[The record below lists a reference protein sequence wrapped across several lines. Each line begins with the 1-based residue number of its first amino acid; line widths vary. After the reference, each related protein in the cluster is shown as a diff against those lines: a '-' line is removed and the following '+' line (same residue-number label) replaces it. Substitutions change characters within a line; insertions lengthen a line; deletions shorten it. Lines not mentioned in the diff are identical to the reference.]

1 MSPGAV
7 SGTLAARFRFDV
19 SLEENVQMSIP
30 AAPQLPLG
38 FSASGSTCGIKVS
51 GKSDLAL
58 FVSDRD
64 AVAAG
69 VFTTNKVCGA
79 PVIVCRQR
87 VPSTVARA
95 VIINSG
101 NSNAAT
107 GEPGI
112 RDALQMTASVAEQL
126 GCDANSI
133 FVCSTGVIGVPL
145 PMPKILNG
153 IPGGVQ
159 LLGTSEQHLL
169 DATTAMMTTDTF
181 PKMAS
186 TDVAVAG
193 TTVRVSG
200 VCKGAAMIAPNM
212 ATMLSVIM
220 TDASLTA
227 EQCDAALRFGV
238 DRTFNCIS
246 VDGHMSTSDTVLLLA
261 NGAAGATVSDS
272 DLTCIRDAIQQVCQ
286 KLATDI
292 IRDAEGADHFIT
304 IDVAGLDSRAAAY
317 RMAKEIADSALV
329 KTAITGGDPNWGRI
343 VSAAGYAGVNFDTA
357 FVSLHINGIEVYRA
371 GTPVPFDAAAL
382 SSQLKSKRDV
392 HLELAVSGGPC
403 SGTES
408 VRFWTSDLTQE
419 YVRLNSEY
427 TT

>member
-1 MSPGAV
+1 M
-7 SGTLAARFRFDV
+7 
-19 SLEENVQMSIP
+19 N
-30 AAPQLPLG
+30 APSTSQLPVG
-38 FSASGSTCGIKVS
+38 FQASGSTCGIKVS
-51 GKSDLAL
+51 GKPDLAL

-64 AVAAG
+64 ATAVG

-79 PVIVCRQR
+79 PVIVSKQR

-112 RDALQMTASVAEQL
+112 RDAEQMTSVVAEQL
-126 GCDANSI
+126 GCDSKSV

-145 PMPKILNG
+145 PMRTILDG
-153 IPGGVQ
+153 IPHGIQ
-159 LLGTSEQHLL
+159 SLGTSEKHFL
-169 DATTAMMTTDTF
+169 DAATAMMTTDTF
-181 PKMAS
+181 PKLTAM
-186 TDVAVAG
+186 DVVVSG
-193 TTVRVSG
+193 GTVRVSG

-220 TDASLTA
+220 TDAQLTPA
-227 EQCDAALRFGV
+227 QCDSALRFGV

-261 NGAAGATVSDS
+261 NGAVVGSLSDG
-272 DLTCIRDAIQQVCQ
+272 DFANVRDAIQQVCQ

-304 IDVAGLDSRAAAY
+304 IDVTGMETREAAY

-329 KTAITGGDPNWGRI
+329 KTAVAGGDPNWGRI
-343 VSAAGYAGVNFDTA
+343 VSAAGYAHVDFDTA
-357 FVSLHINGIEVYRA
+357 FVSLHINGTEVYRA
-371 GTPVPFDAAAL
+371 GIPVPFDAAAL
-382 SSQLKSKRDV
+382 SKQLKTDRDV

-403 SGTES
+403 SGQES

>member
-1 MSPGAV
+1 MSSP
-7 SGTLAARFRFDV
+7 AR
-19 SLEENVQMSIP
+19 
-30 AAPQLPLG
+30 PQLPLG

-64 AVAAG
+64 AAAAG

-79 PVIVCRQR
+79 PVIVCKQR
-87 VPSTVARA
+87 VPSAVARA
-95 VIINSG
+95 VVINSG

-112 RDALQMTASVAEQL
+112 RDAVQMAASLAEQL
-126 GCDANSI
+126 GCFAGSV

-145 PMPKILNG
+145 PMETILKG
-153 IPGGVQ
+153 IPHGVK
-159 LLGTSEQHLL
+159 LLGASDQHLL
-169 DATTAMMTTDTF
+169 DAATAIMTTDTF
-181 PKMAS
+181 PKLTS

-193 TTVRVSG
+193 ATVRVSG

-220 TDASLTA
+220 TDAPMTA

-261 NGAAGATVSDS
+261 NGAAGGTLSEA
-272 DLTCIRDAIQQVCQ
+272 DLASVRNAIQQVCQ

-304 IDVAGLDSRAAAY
+304 IDVTGLETRGAAC

-329 KTAITGGDPNWGRI
+329 KTAIAGGDPNWGRI
-343 VSAAGYAGVNFDTA
+343 VSAAGYAGVDFDTA
-357 FVSLHINGIEVYRA
+357 FASLHINGIEVYRA
-371 GTPVPFDAAAL
+371 GTPVPFDAAML
-382 SSQLKSKRDV
+382 SSQLKGQRDV
-392 HLELAVSGGPC
+392 HLELAVAGGPC
-403 SGTES
+403 SGSES

>member
-1 MSPGAV
+1 MNAPSTSRLPVGFQA
-7 SGTLAARFRFDV
+7 SGT
-19 SLEENVQMSIP
+19 
-30 AAPQLPLG
+30 
-38 FSASGSTCGIKVS
+38 TCGIKVS

-64 AVAAG
+64 ATAAG
-69 VFTTNKVCGA
+69 VFTTNRVCGA
-79 PVIVCRQR
+79 PVIVSKQR

-112 RDALQMTASVAEQL
+112 QDAQQMTAVVAEQI
-126 GCDANSI
+126 GCDAKSV

-145 PMPKILNG
+145 PMAAILDG
-153 IPGGVQ
+153 IPHGVKA
-159 LLGTSEQHLL
+159 LGTSDKHLL
-169 DATTAMMTTDTF
+169 DAAAAMMTTDTF
-181 PKMAS
+181 PKLTSMDVDLAS
-186 TDVAVAG
+186 G
-193 TTVRVSG
+193 TVRVSG

-212 ATMLSVIM
+212 ATMLSVVM
-220 TDASLTA
+220 TDAQLTT
-227 EQCDAALRFGV
+227 EQSDSALRFGV

-261 NGAAGATVSDS
+261 NGAVGGSLSD
-272 DLTCIRDAIQQVCQ
+272 DDFVRVRDAIQQVCQ

-304 IDVAGLDSRAAAY
+304 IDVSGLETREAAC
-317 RMAKEIADSALV
+317 RVAKEIADSALV

-343 VSAAGYAGVNFDTA
+343 VSAAGYANVDFDTA
-357 FVSLHINGIEVYRA
+357 FVSLHINGTEVYCA
-371 GTPVPFDAAAL
+371 GTPVPFDTGAL
-382 SSQLKSKRDV
+382 STQLKSHRDV
-392 HLELAVSGGPC
+392 HLALSVSGGPC
-403 SGTES
+403 SGKQA

>member
-1 MSPGAV
+1 MSTRVPSTAQLPFGFQA
-7 SGTLAARFRFDV
+7 SGT
-19 SLEENVQMSIP
+19 
-30 AAPQLPLG
+30 
-38 FSASGSTCGIKVS
+38 TCGIKAS

-64 AVAAG
+64 ATAVG

-79 PVIVCRQR
+79 PVIVSKQR
-87 VPSTVARA
+87 VPSTTARA

-112 RDALQMTASVAEQL
+112 RDAKIMTAAVAEQI
-126 GCDANSI
+126 GCRAESVS
-133 FVCSTGVIGVPL
+133 VCSTGVIGVPL
-145 PMPKILNG
+145 PMPVILKG
-153 IPGGVQ
+153 IPHGVQ
-159 LLGTSEQHLL
+159 SLGTTDKHLL
-169 DATTAMMTTDTF
+169 DAATAMMTTDTF
-181 PKMAS
+181 PKLTS
-186 TDVAVAG
+186 VDVAVSG
-193 TTVRVSG
+193 GHVRISG

-212 ATMLSVIM
+212 ATMLAVVM
-220 TDASLTA
+220 TDSQLSP
-227 EQCDAALRFGV
+227 EQCDSALRYGV

-261 NGAAGATVSDS
+261 NGASGCTLSDG
-272 DLTCIRDAIQQVCQ
+272 DFTKVREAIQQVCQ

-304 IDVAGLDSRAAAY
+304 IDVTGLETRDAAY

-329 KTAITGGDPNWGRI
+329 KTAVAGGDPNWGRI
-343 VSAAGYAGVNFDTA
+343 VSAAGYANVNFDTA

-371 GTPVPFDAAAL
+371 GTPVPFDAADL
-382 SSQLKSKRDV
+382 SKQLKTNRDV
-392 HLELAVSGGPC
+392 HLKLAVSGGPC
-403 SGTES
+403 SGNES

>member
-1 MSPGAV
+1 MNAPSTSRLPVGFQA
-7 SGTLAARFRFDV
+7 SGT
-19 SLEENVQMSIP
+19 
-30 AAPQLPLG
+30 
-38 FSASGSTCGIKVS
+38 TCGIKVS

-64 AVAAG
+64 ATAAG
-69 VFTTNKVCGA
+69 VFTTNRVCGA
-79 PVIVCRQR
+79 PVIVSKQR

-112 RDALQMTASVAEQL
+112 QDAQQMTAVVAEQI
-126 GCDANSI
+126 GCDAKSV

-145 PMPKILNG
+145 PMPAILNG
-153 IPGGVQ
+153 IPHSVKA
-159 LLGTSEQHLL
+159 LGTSDKHLL
-169 DATTAMMTTDTF
+169 DAATAMMTTDTF
-181 PKMAS
+181 PKLTS
-186 TDVAVAG
+186 LDVALASG
-193 TTVRVSG
+193 TVRVSG

-212 ATMLSVIM
+212 ATMLSVLM
-220 TDASLTA
+220 TDAQLTA
-227 EQCDAALRFGV
+227 EQSDSALRFGV

-261 NGAAGATVSDS
+261 NGAVGGSLSD
-272 DLTCIRDAIQQVCQ
+272 DDFVRVRDAIQQVCQ

-304 IDVAGLDSRAAAY
+304 IDVSGLETREAAC
-317 RMAKEIADSALV
+317 RVAKEIADSTLV

-343 VSAAGYAGVNFDTA
+343 VSAAGYANVDFDTA
-357 FVSLHINGIEVYRA
+357 FVSLHINGTEVYCA
-371 GTPVPFDAAAL
+371 GTPVPFDTGAL
-382 SSQLKSKRDV
+382 STQLKSHRDV
-392 HLELAVSGGPC
+392 HLALSVSGGPC
-403 SGTES
+403 SGKQA

>member
-1 MSPGAV
+1 MNAPSTSRLPVGFQA
-7 SGTLAARFRFDV
+7 SGT
-19 SLEENVQMSIP
+19 
-30 AAPQLPLG
+30 
-38 FSASGSTCGIKVS
+38 TCGIKVS

-64 AVAAG
+64 ATAAG
-69 VFTTNKVCGA
+69 VFTTNRVCGA
-79 PVIVCRQR
+79 PVIVSKQR

-112 RDALQMTASVAEQL
+112 QDAEKMTAVLAEQL
-126 GCDANSI
+126 GCDAKSVY
-133 FVCSTGVIGVPL
+133 VCSTGVIGVPL
-145 PMPKILNG
+145 PMPAILDG
-153 IPGGVQ
+153 IPHGVKA
-159 LLGTSEQHLL
+159 LGTSDKHLL
-169 DATTAMMTTDTF
+169 DAAAAMMTTDTF
-181 PKMAS
+181 PKLTSMDVDLAS
-186 TDVAVAG
+186 G
-193 TTVRVSG
+193 TVRVSG

-212 ATMLSVIM
+212 ATMLSVLM
-220 TDASLTA
+220 TDAQLTT
-227 EQCDAALRFGV
+227 EQSDSALRFGV

-261 NGAAGATVSDS
+261 NGAAGGSLSD
-272 DLTCIRDAIQQVCQ
+272 DDFVRVRDAIQQVCQ

-304 IDVAGLDSRAAAY
+304 IDVSGLETREAAC
-317 RMAKEIADSALV
+317 RVAKEIADSTLV

-343 VSAAGYAGVNFDTA
+343 VSAAGYANVDFDTA
-357 FVSLHINGIEVYRA
+357 FVSLHINGTEVYCA
-371 GTPVPFDAAAL
+371 GTPVPFDTGAL
-382 SSQLKSKRDV
+382 STQLKSHRDV
-392 HLELAVSGGPC
+392 HLALSVSGGPC
-403 SGTES
+403 SGKQA

>member
-1 MSPGAV
+1 MTAP
-7 SGTLAARFRFDV
+7 T
-19 SLEENVQMSIP
+19 P
-30 AAPQLPLG
+30 AHLPVG
-38 FSASGSTCGIKVS
+38 FKTSGSTCGIKVS
-51 GKSDLAL
+51 GKPDLAL

-64 AVAAG
+64 ATACG

-79 PVIVCRQR
+79 PVIVSRQR

-112 RDALQMTASVAEQL
+112 QDAKAMTAALAEQL
-126 GCDANSI
+126 GCDAASV

-145 PMPKILNG
+145 PMPVILKG
-153 IPGGVQ
+153 IRPGVQ
-159 LLGTSEQHLL
+159 GLGNSDTHLL
-169 DATTAMMTTDTF
+169 DAATAMMTTDTF
-181 PKMAS
+181 PKLTS
-186 TDVAVAG
+186 IDVAVTGG
-193 TTVRVSG
+193 TIRVSG

-212 ATMLSVIM
+212 ATMLSVVM
-220 TDASLTA
+220 TDARLSP
-227 EQCDAALRFGV
+227 EQCDSALRFGV

-261 NGAAGATVSDS
+261 NGAAAGGSLSDS
-272 DLTCIRDAIQQVCQ
+272 DFARVQEAIQQVCQ

-304 IDVAGLDSRAAAY
+304 IDVTGLETRDAAY

-343 VSAAGYAGVNFDTA
+343 VSAAGYAQVDFDTA
-357 FVSLHINGIEVYRA
+357 FVSLHINGTEVYRA
-371 GTPVPFDAAAL
+371 GTPLPFDAAAL
-382 SSQLKSKRDV
+382 SSQLKSNRDV
-392 HLELAVSGGPC
+392 HLLLAVSGGSC
-403 SGTES
+403 SGKES